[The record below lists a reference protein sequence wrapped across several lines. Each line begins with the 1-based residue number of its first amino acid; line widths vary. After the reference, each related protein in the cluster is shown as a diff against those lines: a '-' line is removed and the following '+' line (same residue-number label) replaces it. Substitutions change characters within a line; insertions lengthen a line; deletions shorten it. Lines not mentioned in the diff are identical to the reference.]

1 MRARRRMRRAIVTT
15 AVAWAAGFVMAAGIA
30 SAVTLRN
37 AWQDLGEYFQLG
49 YVVGY
54 IDAVKLEHL
63 KDRRTMIPTS
73 GTADF
78 EYWRKLV
85 NEYFADPK
93 NANRSVPDA
102 MYAAGQIVSEN
113 IRRSLRE
120 RMLPS
125 PSPSPAISPPSG
137 PPAASP

>member
-1 MRARRRMRRAIVTT
+1 MRRTIVATT
-15 AVAWAAGFVMAAGIA
+15 VAWVAGFLMAEGIA
-30 SAVTLRN
+30 SAVTLMS
-37 AWQDLGEYFQLG
+37 AWRDLGEYFQLG

-54 IDAVKLEHL
+54 IDAVKLENL

-102 MYAAGQIVSEN
+102 MFAAGKIVTQDLT
-113 IRRSLRE
+113 RSLRE
-120 RMLPS
+120 RQQQS
-125 PSPSPAISPPSG
+125 PSPSPAASS
-137 PPAASP
+137 PAASPAASP